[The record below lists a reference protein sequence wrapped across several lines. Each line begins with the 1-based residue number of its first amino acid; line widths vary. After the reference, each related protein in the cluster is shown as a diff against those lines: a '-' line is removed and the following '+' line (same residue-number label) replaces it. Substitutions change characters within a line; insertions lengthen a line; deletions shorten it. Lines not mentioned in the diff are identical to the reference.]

1 MTLLPAFHFKPVT
14 AAEMRRRDAAAMER
28 GLSEEVLME
37 NAGHALAEGT
47 LLFPHRG
54 ALVVC
59 GGGNNGGDGL
69 VAARWLIKAG
79 RRVTVLLWR
88 KPENYQNAA
97 RAHWRALCLPADR
110 ADLVAPASFAGPGE
124 PVVDAFLGLGVR
136 PPLSEEARTL
146 IRWMNARRGPK
157 IAADV
162 PSGLDADRGRPLP
175 EAVRARLTVTLGL
188 PKKGL
193 VLSRARPY
201 VGKLVVGDLGFPP
214 RLLRFTGG
222 DTHRRVAC
230 SWWERRQ
237 ARALANPRSWGGRA
251 PVLWLCSRPAPA

>member
-97 RAHWRALCLPADR
+97 RAHWRALSACRPTVRIWSPRLRLPDR
-110 ADLVAPASFAGPGE
+110 GE

-201 VGKLVVGDLGFPP
+201 VGRLRVGDLGFPP
-214 RLLRFTGG
+214 ALLRP
-222 DTHRRVAC
+222 RR
-230 SWWERRQ
+230 
-237 ARALANPRSWGGRA
+237 PY
-251 PVLWLCSRPAPA
+251 

>member
-1 MTLLPAFHFKPVT
+1 MT
-14 AAEMRRRDAAAMER
+14 AAEMRRQDAAAMER

-97 RAHWRALCLPADR
+97 RAPLAALSACRPTVRIWSPRLRLPDR
-110 ADLVAPASFAGPGE
+110 GE

-146 IRWMNARRGPK
+146 IRWMNARRGK

-201 VGKLVVGDLGFPP
+201 IGRTWVVGIRFPP
-214 RLLRFTGG
+214 L
-222 DTHRRVAC
+222 
-230 SWWERRQ
+230 
-237 ARALANPRSWGGRA
+237 RSW
-251 PVLWLCSRPAPA
+251 RPRRL

>member
-1 MTLLPAFHFKPVT
+1 
-14 AAEMRRRDAAAMER
+14 
-28 GLSEEVLME
+28 ME
-37 NAGHALAEGT
+37 NAGRALAEGT

-88 KPENYQNAA
+88 KPQHYQNAA
-97 RAHWRALCLPADR
+97 RAHWRALSACRPTVRVWSPRLRWPDR
-110 ADLVAPASFAGPGE
+110 GE

-136 PPLSEEARTL
+136 PPLSQEARAL

-162 PSGLDADRGRPLP
+162 PSGLDADRGHPLP
-175 EAVRARLTVTLGL
+175 EALRARLTVTMGL

-193 VLSRARPY
+193 VLLRARPY

-214 RLLRFTGG
+214 ALS
-222 DTHRRVAC
+222 APY
-230 SWWERRQ
+230 RQ
-237 ARALANPRSWGGRA
+237 T
-251 PVLWLCSRPAPA
+251 

>member
-97 RAHWRALCLPADR
+97 RAHWRALSACRPTVRIWSPRLRLPDR
-110 ADLVAPASFAGPGE
+110 GE

-162 PSGLDADRGRPLP
+162 PSGWTPTGA
-175 EAVRARLTVTLGL
+175 A
-188 PKKGL
+188 
-193 VLSRARPY
+193 
-201 VGKLVVGDLGFPP
+201 PP
-214 RLLRFTGG
+214 
-222 DTHRRVAC
+222 
-230 SWWERRQ
+230 
-237 ARALANPRSWGGRA
+237 GGRA
-251 PVLWLCSRPAPA
+251 GPIDRDPGASQERACFVPGAALRGEVGGG